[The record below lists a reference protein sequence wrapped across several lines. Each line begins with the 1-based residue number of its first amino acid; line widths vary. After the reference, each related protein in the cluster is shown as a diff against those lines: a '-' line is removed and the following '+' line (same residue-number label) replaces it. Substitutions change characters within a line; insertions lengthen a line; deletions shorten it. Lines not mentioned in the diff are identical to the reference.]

1 LIEEVGNYNK
11 FRLLG
16 IGVKD
21 LGELSGARLFDLDG
35 GEDDRRNRLEA
46 AVDQLHIKMGTN
58 VLRTGRQFSKTI
70 KAQKANN
77 EHVIRPKQYP
87 K

>member
-1 LIEEVGNYNK
+1 M
-11 FRLLG
+11 LG
-16 IGVKD
+16 IGVKE
-21 LGELSGARLFDLDG
+21 LGELSEARLFDLDG

-46 AVDQLHIKMGTN
+46 AVDQLHVKMGTN

-70 KAQKANN
+70 KAQKVTN
-77 EHVIRPKQYP
+77 EHVKRPKQYP

>member
-1 LIEEVGNYNK
+1 M
-11 FRLLG
+11 G
-16 IGVKD
+16 IGVND
-21 LGELSGARLFDLDG
+21 LDKSYEVRLFDLDG
-35 GEDDRRNRLEA
+35 GEDNRRNRLEA